1 MKMLFSAEFPHEPF
15 NAYVRN
21 GSAGKIL
28 SSILGDLGPEAVY
41 FTEQDGKRGVFL
53 IIEVA
58 SASDIP
64 RISEPFFLKLNAD
77 CRFRIMMTPKDL
89 EKAGLEMLGV
99 KWE

>member
-15 NAYVRN
+15 NALVRN
-21 GSAGKIL
+21 GSAGKL
-28 SSILGDLGPEAVY
+28 LFSIIEDLKPEAVY

-53 IIEVA
+53 VIEVA
-58 SASDIP
+58 GASDIP

-77 CRFRIMMTPKDL
+77 CRFRIVMTPKDL
-89 EKAGLEMLGV
+89 EKAGLETLGI